1 MSGLFRWAG
10 GKGRIVDALM
20 SHIDMHRNCD
30 LRFAPPCVGSH
41 KASHWI
47 EPFVGGGAVALEA
60 MRRSLASRY
69 VLADGSAD
77 VMSVYK
83 TLAQDDQALFTELRR
98 FVALPEAEQREQFLR
113 LKPEQDRM
121 FPCLRALRLFILQ
134 ACGFNGIGS
143 TGYVAL
149 KNNRRYVGSEL
160 KQSYYESA
168 IRNLDSAIAERGAMS
183 LFDLIE
189 QDAVAMN
196 RSNADRFSIK
206 NPVGTCVASMN
217 GTASCSTNGS
227 TKFNGKSTGSHFSRY
242 RQQAHSM
249 SGALRIPASS
259 RITASGLHAISE
271 SRNRKCVQSLAR
283 NRAARMF
290 RARVTRLS
298 QTYCGLVAMPCA

>member
-20 SHIDMHRNCD
+20 SHIDIHRNCD

-41 KASHWI
+41 KAPQWI

-121 FPCLRALRLFILQ
+121 FPCLRALRLLILQ
-134 ACGFNGIGS
+134 ACGFNGLYRVNKSGVYNVQFSRKATFDFNMLREAAELLRRRDVVLAAHDFAATSKPDPATSSMPTCHTWARTRPTPRRAS
-143 TGYVAL
+143 TSRRIAAWPLRFVGLRPVAL
-149 KNNRRYVGSEL
+149 CAGCRVATARRPAL
-160 KQSYYESA
+160 C
-168 IRNLDSAIAERGAMS
+168 M
-183 LFDLIE
+183 
-189 QDAVAMN
+189 AV
-196 RSNADRFSIK
+196 
-206 NPVGTCVASMN
+206 
-217 GTASCSTNGS
+217 
-227 TKFNGKSTGSHFSRY
+227 SH
-242 RQQAHSM
+242 M
-249 SGALRIPASS
+249 
-259 RITASGLHAISE
+259 
-271 SRNRKCVQSLAR
+271 
-283 NRAARMF
+283 
-290 RARVTRLS
+290 
-298 QTYCGLVAMPCA
+298 